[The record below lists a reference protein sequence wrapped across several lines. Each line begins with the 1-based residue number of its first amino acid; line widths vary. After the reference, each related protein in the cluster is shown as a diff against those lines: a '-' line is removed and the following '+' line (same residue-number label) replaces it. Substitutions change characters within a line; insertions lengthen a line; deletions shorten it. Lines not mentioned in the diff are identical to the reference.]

1 MKLSLS
7 ALETFLKQQCD
18 ALRTSMDAAEYK
30 DYIIAMIFI
39 KWANDNFAIQQKAY
53 AEKLRSDY
61 KDLPDISIASEIEE
75 NNTDIYSFYV
85 PVEARWNIEI
95 MPVQYT
101 NNVLNEREKAQQIVN
116 DPTKNSAEIKE
127 AKEKIRE
134 CENLLEWRGL
144 LVCTEN
150 IGAAL
155 TRALRQLELA
165 NTKTLDGV
173 LKSINFNKLNG
184 KGERILSDELL
195 SNMIKDF
202 NKYTFTEDNFE
213 FPDLLGAAY
222 EYLLKFFAE
231 SAGKK
236 GGEFYTPA
244 PVVELMGKI
253 LQPAQ
258 NASICD
264 PTVGSGGLL
273 INMKNFVEARYG
285 SAKNLHICGQ
295 EVIDGTYKMCKMNML
310 FHGITDANIQ
320 LGDTLLHPKHVING
334 ELEKFDIVV
343 ANPPFSQNYTKK
355 DMEFTERFS
364 SFWMNTKKQADF
376 MFVQHMVAIL
386 KDDGRMAVVMPH
398 GVLFRGG
405 EEMRYRTHLINEGLL
420 ECIIGLPEGLFYGTG
435 IPACILIINKKGA
448 SGRNGVFFINADRE
462 YKEGKNQN
470 VLRPEDVEKIS
481 YVYLNKCEIEKYSR
495 FVSKEEL
502 EKENY
507 NCNIRRYI
515 DNTPPAENQD
525 VYAHLHGGVPAKE
538 IEELG
543 TLTNCYGNIEEVIF
557 EANHSEHGEESY
569 MNFAGDISTRDDIKT
584 KLFNY
589 IGYKNTRAEYDAI
602 LKNFWKSAC
611 KEISKL
617 PETKDVYDL
626 QKTLSSLF
634 SEYLSAK
641 NNPVLDEYQSRGAFA
656 QYIEDLKSD
665 FKSIAASGWNATL
678 IPDEVILQSQAGD
691 ILEQLKE
698 KKARRDEIIEKFEE
712 VAKFDDDECDEEFDE
727 DTYDVFPKKIAKEY
741 KDSKCNL
748 KMQLDSLSKEVKN
761 KEGIL
766 KAYKKNVDSDNKE
779 YKKELN
785 NKIKQLKK
793 DKSDS
798 SKIEIDKLNKIIAD
812 IDEHKKRETL
822 SLDAIKIT
830 KSEAEATKVLSEIE
844 TIKKL
849 ISSNNDKIIE
859 LKSQIDAID
868 TRLKHND
875 ELDAEQKQL
884 TKDINAI
891 EKNLAEI
898 AQNAREKISAENAKE
913 LILSIGYKRLSDT
926 INEYLDSHIR
936 KLQHLIEG
944 IYDKYTVTLGTM
956 ISKRDKAVAE
966 LDSFMKELGYEC

>member
-1 MKLSLS
+1 
-7 ALETFLKQQCD
+7 
-18 ALRTSMDAAEYK
+18 MDAAEYK

-195 SNMIKDF
+195 STMIKDF

-253 LQPAQ
+253 LQPAH

-320 LGDTLLHPKHVING
+320 LGDTLLHPKHVVNG

-355 DMEFTERFS
+355 EMEYQNRFS
-364 SFWMNTKKQADF
+364 YWMSAKKQADF
-376 MFVQHMVAIL
+376 MFVQHMVSIL

-448 SGRNGVFFINADRE
+448 SERNGVFFINADRE

-470 VLRPEDVEKIS
+470 ILRPEDVEKIS
-481 YVYLNKCEIEKYSR
+481 YVYLNKSEIEKYSR
-495 FVSKEEL
+495 LVSKEEL

-507 NCNIRRYI
+507 NCNIRRYV

-525 VYAHLHGGVPAKE
+525 VYAHLHGGVPVKE
-538 IEELG
+538 IEDLSQF
-543 TLTNCYGNIEEVIF
+543 TKCYGNIEEAIF
-557 EANHSEHGEESY
+557 ESNHSEHSEESY

-602 LKNFWKSAC
+602 LKDFWKSAC
-611 KEISKL
+611 KEISRL
-617 PETKDVYDL
+617 PETKDVFDL
-626 QKTLSSLF
+626 QKKLTSMF
-634 SEYLSAK
+634 SEDLSAK
-641 NNPVLDEYQSRGAFA
+641 DNPVLDEYQSRGAFA
-656 QYIEDLKSD
+656 QYLEDLKSD

-678 IPDEVILQSQAGD
+678 IPDEIILQSQAGS

-698 KKARRDEIIEKFEE
+698 KKARRNEIIEKFEE
-712 VAKFDDDECDEEFDE
+712 VAKFDDDECDEVFDE
-727 DTYDVFPKKIAKEY
+727 DLYEVFPKKIAKE
-741 KDSKCNL
+741 
-748 KMQLDSLSKEVKN
+748 N
-761 KEGIL
+761 KETKKNLNAQIKTLKKQVKDNEGKI
-766 KAYKKNVDSDNKE
+766 KAYKK
-779 YKKELN
+779 
-785 NKIKQLKK
+785 
-793 DKSDS
+793 DKSADN
-798 SKIEIDKLNKIIAD
+798 SKV
-812 IDEHKKRETL
+812 
-822 SLDAIKIT
+822 IT
-830 KSEAEATKVLSEIE
+830 EIE
-844 TIKKL
+844 EL
-849 ISSNNDKIIE
+849 INQSNNTIAK

-868 TRLKHND
+868 TKLRHND

-884 TKDINAI
+884 TKEINFT
-891 EKNLAEI
+891 EKKLAEF
-898 AQNAREKISAENAKE
+898 AQNAREQISAEDAKE

-926 INEYLDSHIR
+926 ISQYLDSHIR
-936 KLQHLIEG
+936 KLQQLIEG
-944 IYDKYTVTLGTM
+944 IYDKYTITLGTM
-956 ISKRDKAVAE
+956 ISERNKAVAE

>member
-1 MKLSLS
+1 MENQKLKLSLS

-195 SNMIKDF
+195 STMIKDF

-253 LQPAQ
+253 LQPAH

-320 LGDTLLHPKHVING
+320 LGDTLLHPKHVVNG

-355 DMEFTERFS
+355 EMEYQNRFS
-364 SFWMNTKKQADF
+364 YWMSAKKQADF
-376 MFVQHMVAIL
+376 MFVQHMVSIL

-448 SGRNGVFFINADRE
+448 SERNGVFFINADRE

-470 VLRPEDVEKIS
+470 ILRPEDVEKIS
-481 YVYLNKCEIEKYSR
+481 YVYLNKSEIEKYSR
-495 FVSKEEL
+495 LVSKEEL

-507 NCNIRRYI
+507 NCNIRRYV

-525 VYAHLHGGVPAKE
+525 VYAHLHGGVPVKE
-538 IEELG
+538 IEDLSQF
-543 TLTNCYGNIEEVIF
+543 TKCYGNIEEAIF
-557 EANHSEHGEESY
+557 ESNHSEHSEESY

-602 LKNFWKSAC
+602 LKDFWKSAC
-611 KEISKL
+611 KEISRL
-617 PETKDVYDL
+617 PETKDVFDL
-626 QKTLSSLF
+626 QKKLTSMF
-634 SEYLSAK
+634 SEDLSAK
-641 NNPVLDEYQSRGAFA
+641 DNPVLDEYQSRGAFA
-656 QYIEDLKSD
+656 QYLEDLKSD

-678 IPDEVILQSQAGD
+678 IPDEIILQSQAGS

-698 KKARRDEIIEKFEE
+698 KKARRNEIIEKFEE
-712 VAKFDDDECDEEFDE
+712 VAKFDDDECDEVFDE
-727 DTYDVFPKKIAKEY
+727 DLYEVFPKKIAKE
-741 KDSKCNL
+741 
-748 KMQLDSLSKEVKN
+748 N
-761 KEGIL
+761 KETKKNLNAQIKTLKKQVKDNEGKI
-766 KAYKKNVDSDNKE
+766 KAYKK
-779 YKKELN
+779 
-785 NKIKQLKK
+785 
-793 DKSDS
+793 DKSADN
-798 SKIEIDKLNKIIAD
+798 SKV
-812 IDEHKKRETL
+812 
-822 SLDAIKIT
+822 IT
-830 KSEAEATKVLSEIE
+830 EIE
-844 TIKKL
+844 EL
-849 ISSNNDKIIE
+849 INQSNNTIAK

-868 TRLKHND
+868 TKLRHND

-884 TKDINAI
+884 TKEINFT
-891 EKNLAEI
+891 EKKLAEF
-898 AQNAREKISAENAKE
+898 AQNAREQISAEDAKE

-926 INEYLDSHIR
+926 ISQYLDSHIR
-936 KLQHLIEG
+936 KLQQLIEG
-944 IYDKYTVTLGTM
+944 IYDKYTITLGTM
-956 ISKRDKAVAE
+956 ISERNKAVAE

>member
-53 AEKLRSDY
+53 AERLRSEH
-61 KDLPDISIASEIEE
+61 KDLSDEVIDSEIEE

-85 PVEARWNIEI
+85 PIEARWNIKK
-95 MPVQYT
+95 MPAFYADKK
-101 NNVLNEREKAQQIVN
+101 LEERGDAEKIAN
-116 DPTKNSAEIKE
+116 DTTKSQAEIKE

-134 CENLLEWRGL
+134 CEDLLNWRGL

-155 TRALRQLELA
+155 TRALRQLETA

-195 SNMIKDF
+195 STMIKDF

-244 PVVELMGKI
+244 PIVELMGKI

-355 DMEFTERFS
+355 DMEFPERFS
-364 SFWMNTKKQADF
+364 SFWMSPKKQADF

-386 KDDGRMAVVMPH
+386 KEDGRMAVVMPH

-420 ECIIGLPEGLFYGTG
+420 ECVIGLPEGLFYGTG

-481 YVYLNKCEIEKYSR
+481 YVYLNKSEIEKYSR

-507 NCNIRRYI
+507 NCNIRRYV

-525 VYAHLHGGVPAKE
+525 VYAHLHGGVPVKE
-538 IEELG
+538 IEDLSQF
-543 TLTNCYGNIEEVIF
+543 TKCYGNIEKAIF
-557 EANHSEHGEESY
+557 EFHHSEHSEESY
-569 MNFAGDISTRDDIKT
+569 MNFAEGIFIKDDIKT
-584 KLFNY
+584 KLFDY
-589 IGYKNTRAEYDAI
+589 AGYKKTRTEYDSI

-611 KEISKL
+611 EEISKL
-617 PETKDVYDL
+617 PETQDVYDL
-626 QKTLSSLF
+626 QKKLTSMF
-634 SEYLSAK
+634 SKALVK
-641 NNPVLDEYQSRGAFA
+641 KQNPVLDEYQSRGAFA
-656 QYIEDLKSD
+656 QYLEDLKSD

-678 IPDEVILQSQAGD
+678 IPDEIILESQASD
-691 ILEQLKE
+691 ILEQLRD
-698 KKARRDEIIEKFEE
+698 KKARRDEINEKFEE
-712 VAKFDDDECDEEFDE
+712 VAKFDDEECDEEFDE
-727 DTYDVFPKKIAKEY
+727 DLYDVFPKKITKEY
-741 KDSKCNL
+741 KDTKKDLSTQIKTLKKC
-748 KMQLDSLSKEVKN
+748 VKDN
-761 KEGIL
+761 VGRI
-766 KAYKKNVDSDNKE
+766 KAYKKDKSSDNSKVITE
-779 YKKELN
+779 LEELIKLNNNTLSELN
-785 NKIKQLKK
+785 NQV
-793 DKSDS
+793 
-798 SKIEIDKLNKIIAD
+798 
-812 IDEHKKRETL
+812 
-822 SLDAIKIT
+822 
-830 KSEAEATKVLSEIE
+830 EA
-844 TIKKL
+844 
-849 ISSNNDKIIE
+849 
-859 LKSQIDAID
+859 IDAK
-868 TRLKHND
+868 LKHND
-875 ELDAEQKQL
+875 DLEAERTKL
-884 TKDINAI
+884 TKDINAT
-891 EKNLAEI
+891 EKSLAEI
-898 AQNAREKISAENAKE
+898 ANKAREKISSEDAKE
-913 LILSIGYKRLSDT
+913 LILSIGYTRLSDT

-936 KLQHLIEG
+936 KLQQLIEG

-956 ISKRDKAVAE
+956 ISERDKAVTE

>member
-195 SNMIKDF
+195 STMIKDF

-253 LQPAQ
+253 LQPAH

-320 LGDTLLHPKHVING
+320 LGDTLLHPKHVVNG

-355 DMEFTERFS
+355 EMEYQNRFS
-364 SFWMNTKKQADF
+364 YWMSAKKQADF
-376 MFVQHMVAIL
+376 MFVQHMVSIL

-448 SGRNGVFFINADRE
+448 SERNGVFFINADRE

-470 VLRPEDVEKIS
+470 ILRPEDVEKIS
-481 YVYLNKCEIEKYSR
+481 YVYLNKSEIEKYSR
-495 FVSKEEL
+495 LVSKEEL

-507 NCNIRRYI
+507 NCNIRRYV

-525 VYAHLHGGVPAKE
+525 VYAHLHGGVPVKE
-538 IEELG
+538 IEDLSQF
-543 TLTNCYGNIEEVIF
+543 TKCYGNIEEAIF
-557 EANHSEHGEESY
+557 ESNHSEHSEESY

-602 LKNFWKSAC
+602 LKDFWKSAC
-611 KEISKL
+611 KEISRL
-617 PETKDVYDL
+617 PETKDVFDL
-626 QKTLSSLF
+626 QKKLTSMF
-634 SEYLSAK
+634 SEDLSAK
-641 NNPVLDEYQSRGAFA
+641 DNPVLDEYQSRGAFA
-656 QYIEDLKSD
+656 QYLEDLKSD

-678 IPDEVILQSQAGD
+678 IPDEIILQSQAGS

-698 KKARRDEIIEKFEE
+698 KKARRNEIIEKFEE
-712 VAKFDDDECDEEFDE
+712 VAKFDDDECDEVFDE
-727 DTYDVFPKKIAKEY
+727 DLYEVFPKKIAKE
-741 KDSKCNL
+741 
-748 KMQLDSLSKEVKN
+748 N
-761 KEGIL
+761 KETKKNLNAQIKTLKKQVKDNEGKI
-766 KAYKKNVDSDNKE
+766 KAYKK
-779 YKKELN
+779 
-785 NKIKQLKK
+785 
-793 DKSDS
+793 DKSADN
-798 SKIEIDKLNKIIAD
+798 SKV
-812 IDEHKKRETL
+812 
-822 SLDAIKIT
+822 IT
-830 KSEAEATKVLSEIE
+830 EIE
-844 TIKKL
+844 EL
-849 ISSNNDKIIE
+849 INQSNNTIAK

-868 TRLKHND
+868 TKLRHND

-884 TKDINAI
+884 TKEINFT
-891 EKNLAEI
+891 EKKLAEF
-898 AQNAREKISAENAKE
+898 AQNAREQISAEDAKE

-926 INEYLDSHIR
+926 ISQYLDSHIR
-936 KLQHLIEG
+936 KLQQLIEG
-944 IYDKYTVTLGTM
+944 IYDKYTITLGTM
-956 ISKRDKAVAE
+956 ISERNKAVAE